1 MQDPAFRTDLAME
14 AREAAGEIP
23 GVEMTKEQDAGA
35 EIVRVRP
42 CGRRKGPTRWAS
54 PWGPTSP

>member
-35 EIVRVRP
+35 EIVRVRV
-42 CGRRKGPTRWAS
+42 RTK
-54 PWGPTSP
+54 